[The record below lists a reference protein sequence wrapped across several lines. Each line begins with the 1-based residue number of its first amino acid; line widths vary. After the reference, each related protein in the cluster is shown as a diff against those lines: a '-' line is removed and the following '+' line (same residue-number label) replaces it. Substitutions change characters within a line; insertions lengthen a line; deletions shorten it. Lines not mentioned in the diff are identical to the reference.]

1 MNTASIIENLMVRK
15 NNPTQT
21 RKEILE
27 MAATLIHQHGYKGM
41 RVDEVVEKTGLT
53 KGAIYYHF
61 PNKQALGYAVVDD
74 ILGCQFKEFW
84 SESLAQPGNVI
95 DVLAQSFQN
104 MCEGLEQCDLEVGCP
119 LTNIGSE
126 MSFEDE
132 GFRLRII
139 QIFDDWTDG
148 IEELISKGIESGE
161 VRPDVDAKKTA
172 QFLVASFQGIQCCAK
187 QTKDQS
193 RFDDGIH
200 YLVGIVRNL
209 AM

>member
-1 MNTASIIENLMVRK
+1 MKLASTPEKLMVRK

-41 RVDEVVEKTGLT
+41 RIDEVVEQTGLT

-74 ILGCQFKEFW
+74 ILGNQFKAFW
-84 SESLAQPGNVI
+84 SESLSQPGSVI
-95 DVLAQSFQN
+95 EVLAKSFEN
-104 MCEGLEQCDLEVGCP
+104 MSDGLEQCDLEVGCP

-148 IEELISKGIESGE
+148 IEALILKGIESGE
-161 VRPDVDAKKTA
+161 VRQDVDAKKTA
-172 QFLVASFQGIQCCAK
+172 QFIVASFQGIQCCAK

-193 RFDDGIH
+193 RFDDGIA
-200 YLVGIVRNL
+200 YLVGIIRGL
-209 AM
+209 AA